1 MKRILFCAILII
13 SAVLIRGACAADITE
28 GNWVY
33 RVESGTACIR
43 KYNPPGNPPGILTVP
58 ETLGGYPVTEIS
70 GYAFSN
76 WRQLPDWKTEEMPGS
91 KVVNLP
97 DTIRSIKPNAFDFD
111 ETEEIRIENS
121 EYYETVDGVLF
132 ERKTR
137 TLAAYPLGKKDASYT
152 IPEGT
157 LAIAAEAFRP
167 AKYLRQ
173 VTVAGSVQS
182 IQKDAFKV
190 FRLHLVL
197 PESVSGIEEG
207 AVIWAERFTSAS
219 PRYQVINGMLI
230 DMEKKT
236 LLSVPDTSVS
246 GETAAVFEIPED
258 VEKIGDYALYGVSM
272 RTLILPST
280 LKSIGKWN
288 NIHQLYSGS
297 LVFPEGLE
305 SIGDYFYVWTL
316 KKIVF
321 PASLK
326 SIGKSCFS
334 QYGSGLESV
343 VFQEGLVSI
352 GDDSFCNQE
361 NLKSVVLPQTLKT
374 IGDKRFSHI
383 EPKVF
388 ANCPKLEARVIPDST
403 AEKYCR
409 SKDIPYRYTLE
420 GLWQVSSREAEE
432 MLSLPGAEQVLIR
445 LDSDTLELSYSLHGS
460 EHRETYRIEWK
471 DGRLCME
478 DGYMKYYYLD
488 DGQMTLELNQAQL
501 HLTRAE
507 GS

>member
-1 MKRILFCAILII
+1 MKRILFCAILILFT
-13 SAVLIRGACAADITE
+13 ALVFGACATDITE
-28 GNWVY
+28 GDWVY
-33 RVESGTACIR
+33 RAESGTACIR
-43 KYNPPGNPPGILTVP
+43 KYNPPDNPPGILNVP
-58 ETLGGYPVTEIS
+58 ESLGGYPVTEIS
-70 GYAFSN
+70 GYVFSN
-76 WRQLPDWKTEEMPGS
+76 LRQLPDWKTEEMPGS
-91 KVVNLP
+91 KVIILP
-97 DTIRSIKPNAFDFD
+97 DTIRSIKPLAFDFD

-121 EYYETVDGVLF
+121 EYYETIDGVLF
-132 ERKTR
+132 ERKTH

-157 LAIAAEAFRP
+157 LAIAAEAFQP
-167 AKYLRQ
+167 TEHLRQ
-173 VTVAGSVQS
+173 VIVAGSVQS

-190 FRLHLVL
+190 FHLHLVL

-207 AVIWAERFTSAS
+207 AVIWADRFTSAS

-230 DMEKKT
+230 DTEKKT
-236 LLSVPDTSVS
+236 LLSVPYTSVS
-246 GETAAVFEIPED
+246 DETTVFDIPEG
-258 VEKIGDYALYGVSM
+258 VEKIGDYALYSVSL
-272 RTLILPST
+272 RDLFLPST
-280 LKSIGKWN
+280 LKSIGTRN
-288 NIHQLYSGS
+288 DIYEIYSGS

-305 SIGDYFYVWTL
+305 SIGDYFNVGNL

-326 SIGKSCFS
+326 SIGKNCFRY
-334 QYGSGLESV
+334 YGGLESV
-343 VFQEGLVSI
+343 IFQEGLVSI
-352 GDDSFCNQE
+352 GDDSFCNQK
-361 NLKSVVLPQTLKT
+361 NLKSVVLPQTLKR
-374 IGDKRFSHI
+374 IGETRFSF
-383 EPKVF
+383 EKPEVF
-388 ANCPKLEARVIPDST
+388 ENCPKLEARVIPDST

-432 MLSLPGAEQVLIR
+432 VLSLPGAEQVLIR
-445 LDSDTLELSYSLHGS
+445 LNSNTLELSYSLHGS

-488 DGQMTLELNQAQL
+488 SEQITLELNQAQL